1 MDDSKEFLRE
11 ELVEL
16 RYNFNVFLDKY
27 YSNLKRKDILCSD
40 AFYIFRTNIG
50 ITFNEVLEN
59 ENGLEKYGE
68 LLLKHFKNKGR
79 KNPKSDS
86 FTYCNALKYL
96 VKFIKKDNLD
106 FNVEKTNKKV
116 RVYSK
121 KNQIKRNNYIDIIK
135 PSKEE
140 ILKYLNKWDKFG
152 NYKAQEEALD
162 KLFFYTYTKNKI
174 IEDILV
180 KVATLNDF
188 YSTNIYSTF
197 SVAKNILNLNIDER
211 LDIGDI
217 SLVNYIAKVKMED
230 GKIKN
235 FYSFATKYCSH
246 HKPLDYPIY
255 DSYVEKILK
264 YFRDQDKFYKFK
276 NSDLKDYEK
285 FKEILIEFK
294 KYYKLDE
301 FTLKDIDKYIG
312 CLEKRNFLRISRRK
326 TEENRL

>member
-1 MDDSKEFLRE
+1 MDDSKEFSRE

-59 ENGLEKYGE
+59 ENGLKKYRE

-121 KNQIKRNNYIDIIK
+121 KNQIKRNNYIDISK

-140 ILKYLNKWDKFG
+140 ILKYLNKWNKLG
-152 NYKAQEEALD
+152 NYKTQEEALD
-162 KLFFYTYTKNKI
+162 KLFFYTYTKNNI

-188 YSTNIYSTF
+188 YSTNIYNTF

-211 LDIGDI
+211 LDICDI
-217 SLVNYIAKVKMED
+217 SLVNDIAKVKMDD

-255 DSYVEKILK
+255 DSYVEKVLK

-301 FTLKDIDKYIG
+301 FTLKDIDKYLWLFG
-312 CLEKRNFLRISRRK
+312 KENFPK
-326 TEENRL
+326 NFKKKNRGE